1 MGTRIERSGGDRRMR
16 RLGPETRL
24 AVRAARAAGAILL
37 AQLGR
42 PRRMWL
48 KAGREL
54 ATSADVAA
62 ERCIARLLRAGRPE
76 AGFLGEESGRR
87 DAGAEACWI
96 VDPLDGTLS
105 FVHGLPT
112 FAVCIAL
119 ARRGRVETGVTLLP
133 RLGELFVAERGR
145 GAFLNGRRIRVSP
158 TRRLGDAAL
167 ALWHDRSVWPD
178 RRLRDRLARLALG
191 SRVAWSHGAG
201 FSLACVAAGRL
212 DGYWEQS
219 AAPWDIAAGSLLVEE
234 AGGRVTD
241 DRGGPLDLDQPT
253 ILATNGRLHRRI
265 LAHLARPR
273 RGG

>member
-1 MGTRIERSGGDRRMR
+1 VT

-24 AVRAARAAGAILL
+24 AVRAARAAGAVLL

-48 KAGREL
+48 KAGKEL

-62 ERCIARLLRAGRPE
+62 ERCIARILRAGLPE
-76 AGFLGEESGRR
+76 AGFLGEEGGRR
-87 DAGAEACWI
+87 GAGAEACWI

-105 FVHGLPT
+105 FVHGQPT

-119 ARRGRVETGVTLLP
+119 ARGGRVETGVTLLP

-145 GAFLNGRRIRVSP
+145 GAFLNGRRIRVSA
-158 TRRLGDAAL
+158 TRRLGEAAL
-167 ALWHDRSVWPD
+167 ALWHDRSVWGD
-178 RRLRDRLARLALG
+178 RGLRDRLARLARG
-191 SRVAWSHGAG
+191 ARVVWSHGAG
-201 FSLACVAAGRL
+201 YSLAGVAAGRL

-241 DRGGPLDLDQPT
+241 GRGGPLDLGRPT
-253 ILATNGRLHRRI
+253 ILASNGPLHRRLLAG
-265 LAHLARPR
+265 LAHPAEPGTPGGR
-273 RGG
+273 RGPERGL